1 MKPDLFGIEKT
12 GKLVSVSGVRDVTH
26 AFVPAALPPDWSWP
40 ERLWPLLVRAREKLA
55 HLDGTGKHLP
65 NPDLVLR
72 PLQNREAQ
80 KSSSLEGT
88 YTDPEEQMLF
98 ELDPSATPVSRD
110 DPVNARRE
118 VFNYAQALR
127 LRKDQGD
134 FPLSLRVIKELHK
147 VLMTGVRGADQ
158 DPGHFRRLQNQI
170 GRPPR
175 YVPPPANEIPSLLD
189 NFEKYLHEDDGVDP
203 LVRAFV
209 AHYQFEAIHPFM
221 DGNGRV
227 GRLFLAI
234 CIAEWCDLSNQ
245 WLYMSDFFDRNKDT
259 YIDRLFAVSA
269 KGDWTDWIEFCL
281 RGVVE
286 QAEDTLGRYDR
297 LINLNRDFHD
307 RVNASGGSVRLSR
320 LVDELFLRPVIRVT
334 TARDLLGVTYPTAR
348 SDLRQLAKLRIIR
361 EVDTGGQ
368 ITYVCVPIF
377 RVIYE
382 D

>member
-1 MKPDLFGIEKT
+1 MKPEVLHSGAL
-12 GKLVSVSGVRDVTH
+12 GRLVPVSGVRGVNS
-26 AFVPAALPPDWSWP
+26 AFLPTDLPPDWAWP
-40 ERLWPLLVRAREKLA
+40 QHLWPLLMKAREQLA

-98 ELDPSATPVSRD
+98 ALDPTAPASSD

-127 LRKDQGD
+127 LRRDRSD
-134 FPLSLRVIKELHK
+134 LPLSLRLIKELHS
-147 VLMTGVRGADQ
+147 VLMSGVRGASR
-158 DPGHFRRLQNQI
+158 DPGNFRRLQNQI
-170 GRPPR
+170 GRPAR
-175 YVPPPANEIPSLLD
+175 YVPPPANELDRLLAD
-189 NFEKYLHEDDGVDP
+189 LERYLHADNGLDP

-227 GRLFLAI
+227 GRLLLAI
-234 CIAEWCDLSNQ
+234 CIAEWCGLANQ
-245 WLYMSDFFDRNKDT
+245 WLYMSDFFDRNKDD
-259 YIDRLFAVSA
+259 YIDRLFDVGT
-269 KGDWTDWIEFCL
+269 KGDWTAWIEFCL

-286 QAEDTLGRYDR
+286 QAEDTRARYER
-297 LINLNRDFHD
+297 LITLHRDFHE
-307 RVNASGGSVRLSR
+307 RVQASGGSVRLSR
-320 LVDELFLRPVIRVT
+320 LVDEFFLNPLIRVT
-334 TARDLLGVTYPTAR
+334 TARDMLEVTYPTAR
-348 SDLRQLAKLRIIR
+348 SDLRQLHRIEIAT
-361 EVDTGGQ
+361 ELTGRGP
-368 ITYVCVPIF
+368 IAYYCLPIF